1 MLTNLHVKNLAL
13 IDEAEVEFGP
23 GLNILTG
30 ETGAGKSIL
39 IGSINA
45 ALGKKISR
53 EMIRTG
59 ETSALVELVF
69 ETENPHVLELLK
81 EMDLE
86 AEEGQVIISRK
97 ITGSRS
103 VCRINGEACN
113 ISQVKALASL
123 LLDIHGQ
130 HEHQSLLYP
139 DRQIAILDAFAGTE
153 AATAKGEVRA
163 LYQEWKNVRKELSA
177 YELDE
182 EARKREAAFLTFEIN
197 EIDQA
202 ELKEGEDEA
211 LETAYRKMGHAK
223 KIAESLQTV
232 YAITGYGAENSAGE
246 QVGRAIRELQ
256 QAAVYD
262 DALSGPSQTLSDI
275 DGLLNDFNREI
286 SAYLSELTFSEEEYY
301 ETEKRLDEINRL
313 KAKYGKT
320 MEEIAAYREEQQK
333 KLEKLEN
340 FESCRAALQEQ
351 LQKTEQKLDAAAH
364 NLSKIRRN
372 YAKRLET
379 QIIEGLRD
387 LNFLHVAFEISFEK
401 TKSYTENGTDAVE
414 FLISTNPGEAIR
426 PLAKVVSGGELSRIM
441 LAIKTILADRDE
453 TETLIFDEIDTGIS
467 GRTAQKVSEKMA
479 QIGQRHQVICITHL
493 PQIAAMAD
501 SHFEIEKKR
510 RRKRDRHIDPSI
522 IRGRFCQRTG
532 KNAWRRENYGFC
544 SGKCQ
549 RDEGIGTGTKI
560 CKTQIKRSPHT
571 KREITKQSVVSL
583 FFAGGES
590 KSVPARELDDRR
602 ENKRNA
608 AVLPCGGKDGNANDE
623 KTKIPKSPACA
634 GGAVSD
640 PRRSSWLRCHAR
652 IPAGYDVCG

>member
-1 MLTNLHVKNLAL
+1 
-13 IDEAEVEFGP
+13 
-23 GLNILTG
+23 
-30 ETGAGKSIL
+30 
-39 IGSINA
+39 
-45 ALGKKISR
+45 
-53 EMIRTG
+53 
-59 ETSALVELVF
+59 
-69 ETENPHVLELLK
+69 
-81 EMDLE
+81 MDLE

-275 DGLLNDFNREI
+275 DGLLNDSTAKFRI
-286 SAYLSELTFSEEEYY
+286 SFRTDLSEEEYY

-467 GRTAQKVSEKMA
+467 GRTAQKVSEKWHRSGSA
-479 QIGQRHQVICITHL
+479 IRSSASPICRRSQRWQILILKSKKTSKKTRPSHRSIHYPRKILSENWQECL
-493 PQIAAMAD
+493 AA
-501 SHFEIEKKR
+501 
-510 RRKRDRHIDPSI
+510 RKLRI
-522 IRGRFCQRTG
+522 
-532 KNAWRRENYGFC
+532 
-544 SGKCQ
+544 
-549 RDEGIGTGTKI
+549 
-560 CKTQIKRSPHT
+560 
-571 KREITKQSVVSL
+571 L
-583 FFAGGES
+583 FWQM
-590 KSVPARELDDRR
+590 PAR
-602 ENKRNA
+602 
-608 AVLPCGGKDGNANDE
+608 
-623 KTKIPKSPACA
+623 
-634 GGAVSD
+634 
-640 PRRSSWLRCHAR
+640 
-652 IPAGYDVCG
+652 